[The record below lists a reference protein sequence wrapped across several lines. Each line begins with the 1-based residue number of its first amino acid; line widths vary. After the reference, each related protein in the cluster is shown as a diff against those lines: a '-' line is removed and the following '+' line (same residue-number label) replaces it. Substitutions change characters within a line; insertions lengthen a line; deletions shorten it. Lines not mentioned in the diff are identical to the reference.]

1 MPARCFLCYS
11 FAVLAILFGGAMTM
25 GKEKL
30 EPFARQKYLNLETFK
45 RDGTGVAT
53 PLWFAEKDG
62 TIYVYTLADAWKV
75 KRIRN
80 NPRVR
85 IAPCD
90 FRGKLKGDW
99 VEAKARI
106 VESPAEEQL
115 GHQLLDKKYGW
126 QKKIGN
132 LLSGFRKRQR
142 TVIAIQV

>member
-1 MPARCFLCYS
+1 MS
-11 FAVLAILFGGAMTM
+11 KEIL
-25 GKEKL
+25 K
-30 EPFARQKYLNLETFK
+30 PFENQKYLNLESFK

-53 PLWFAEKDG
+53 PLWFVEKEG
-62 TIYVYTLADAWKV
+62 TIYVYTLANAWKI

-90 FRGKLKGDW
+90 FRGNLKGDW

-106 VESPAEEQL
+106 VTDDEAQV
-115 GHQLLDKKYGW
+115 GHQLMDKKYGW

-132 LLSGFRKRQR
+132 LFSIFRKQPRV
-142 TVIAIQV
+142 VIAINV

>member
-1 MPARCFLCYS
+1 M
-11 FAVLAILFGGAMTM
+11 M

-30 EPFARQKYLNLETFK
+30 EAFANQKYLNLETFK
-45 RDGTGVAT
+45 KDGTGVAT

-75 KRIRN
+75 KRVRN

-90 FRGKLKGDW
+90 IRGKLKGDW
-99 VEAKARI
+99 AEAQARI
-106 VESPAEEQL
+106 VKSNDEVQL
-115 GHQLLDKKYGW
+115 AHQLLDKKYGW

-132 LLSGFRKRQR
+132 LLSGFRNRQR
-142 TVIAIQV
+142 TVIAITV

>member
-1 MPARCFLCYS
+1 MSNESL
-11 FAVLAILFGGAMTM
+11 
-25 GKEKL
+25 K
-30 EPFARQKYLNLETFK
+30 PFENQKYLNLESFK

-62 TIYVYTLADAWKV
+62 TIYVYTLANAWKI

-90 FRGKLKGDW
+90 FRGNLKGDW

-106 VESPAEEQL
+106 VADNEAQV
-115 GHQLLDKKYGW
+115 GHQLMDKKYGW

-132 LLSGFRKRQR
+132 LFSVFRKQARV
-142 TVIAIQV
+142 VIAINV